1 MTIFGFNTDVKHGD
15 VVYHV
20 QTEARPRDL
29 LLQTLVFVK
38 GQCVSKRATSYAH
51 KTVEPGF
58 SEQGI
63 HELLK
68 AQHRD
73 AIETVQQGNV
83 AALAGSGQ
91 VQDVGCNG
99 LSLNWTVSE
108 AGSEIV
114 ISVQVLDTEVQAEG
128 AEVEVFPVNDVG
140 TQLIA
145 AQTGAQGRV
154 ELALQRTSELLS
166 DAAILVRATLGTK
179 SVTRK
184 IRLPIS
190 S

>member
-38 GQCVSKRATSYAH
+38 GQCVSKHATSYAH

-58 SEQGI
+58 SEEAI

-68 AQHRD
+68 AQHRH
-73 AIETVQQGNV
+73 AIETIQQGNL

-91 VQDVGCNG
+91 VQDVGGNG
-99 LSLNWTVSE
+99 LSLNWTVS
-108 AGSEIV
+108 AVGPEIM
-114 ISVQVLDTEVQAEG
+114 ISVQVLDTGVQAEG
-128 AEVEVFPVNDVG
+128 AEVEVFPVNDVA
-140 TQLIA
+140 TQLLA
-145 AQTGAQGRV
+145 AQTGSEGRV
-154 ELALQRTSELLS
+154 GLALRTELLH

-184 IRLPIS
+184 VRLPLS

>member
-15 VVYHV
+15 VIYHV

-38 GQCVSKRATSYAH
+38 GQCISKHATSYASN
-51 KTVEPGF
+51 TIQAGF

-68 AQHRD
+68 AQHRH
-73 AIETVQQGNV
+73 AIETIQQGQ
-83 AALAGSGQ
+83 LAMLPGSGHIE
-91 VQDVGCNG
+91 DIGGNG
-99 LSLNWTVSE
+99 LSLRWTITESGGRALIDAE
-108 AGSEIV
+108 
-114 ISVQVLDTEVQAEG
+114 VLDGSSPAQG
-128 AEVEVFPVNDVG
+128 AELMVVPATNSEGN
-140 TQLIA
+140 
-145 AQTGAQGRV
+145 
-154 ELALQRTSELLS
+154 LALASTDDRGHATIALAINERMRADQSLL
-166 DAAILVRATLGTK
+166 LRATLEGK

-184 IRLPIS
+184 VRLPIS